1 MSAITKKVVLLAS
14 ALLFV
19 VSAPAFAQRFGRG
32 PVVVPRVHLYGPAF
46 YDPWWWGP
54 YYPYGEYPYRVDTTG
69 DVRIEATP
77 KQAAVYVDGYYAG
90 VVDNFDGAFKHLHA
104 TPGGHAITLYLNGY
118 RTVTED
124 VYVRPGATFKLTA
137 TMDRL
142 PDGTQSAPPPKPA
155 KQGGAAD

>member
-19 VSAPAFAQRFGRG
+19 VSAPAFAQPFRHGV
-32 PVVVPRVHLYGPAF
+32 VVVPRAHFYGPAF
-46 YDPWWWGP
+46 YDPWWGP
-54 YYPYGEYPYRVDTTG
+54 YYPYVGYPYPVHSTG

-90 VVDNFDGAFKHLHA
+90 VVDDFDGTFKHLHA
-104 TPGGHAITLYLNGY
+104 RPGGHAITLYLSGY
-118 RTVTED
+118 RTVTEN
-124 VYVRPGATFKLTA
+124 VYVRPGSTFKLNA

-142 PDGTQSAPPPKPA
+142 PDGQQSAPPPKP
-155 KQGGAAD
+155 GGAAN